1 MLKIP
6 APRLSLET
14 LEKLRIVGK
23 TIVVQ
28 ALLFCS
34 IVLTVWGTQ
43 ALYGL
48 MDPNTFPE
56 AYAVKATATSTE
68 PEKGKALADAITWQ
82 LRRELDSTFG
92 WSANDIVFSRYVLD
106 NRGYRQF
113 GVYQATK
120 VLMDQF
126 SMQIAKLGGSDRE
139 SKFLYEARLNSFSI
153 NPRSFMFPSAEG
165 AYKKGL
171 KLIEQYKLSLDKGT
185 GVYNMRT
192 DDLHSSFELAVG
204 ENMLGYALG
213 LLQNAQS
220 LPFYTL
226 DNRIY
231 EVQGM
236 VLVLRDF
243 LHAIY
248 TLYPEVR
255 SKNNEENMRAAMQ
268 YMDLICTYDPMYITS
283 KVNCGELVISWLTF
297 TRNRLS
303 DIRDSIRM

>member
-1 MLKIP
+1 MFKIP
-6 APRLSLET
+6 APHLSLEM
-14 LEKLRIVGK
+14 LEKLRIVSK
-23 TIVVQ
+23 TLVVQ
-28 ALLFCS
+28 VLLFCA
-34 IVLTVWGTQ
+34 ILFVIWGAQ

-48 MDPNTFPE
+48 VDKNVFPE
-56 AYAVKATATSTE
+56 PYAVQASAESSE
-68 PEKGKALADAITWQ
+68 NEKGKALADAITFQ

-92 WSANDIVFSRYVLD
+92 WTANDILFNRYVLD
-106 NRGYRQF
+106 NRAYRQF

-126 SMQIAKLGGSDRE
+126 SMQIAKLGSSDRE
-139 SKFLYEARLNSFSI
+139 SQFLYEARLNSFSI

-171 KLIEQYKLSLDKGT
+171 KLIEQYKQSLDKGT
-185 GVYNMRT
+185 GVYNMRS

-204 ENMLGYALG
+204 ENMLGYAVG
-213 LLQNAQS
+213 LLQNAQD

-243 LHAIY
+243 IAAVY
-248 TLYPEVR
+248 ALYPEVR
-255 SKNNEENMRAAMQ
+255 GKNNEENMRAAMQ
-268 YMDLICTYDPMYITS
+268 YMDMICTYDPLYITS

-297 TRNRLS
+297 TRNRLA

>member
-6 APRLSLET
+6 APHLSLEM

-23 TIVVQ
+23 TLVIQV
-28 ALLFCS
+28 LFFCA
-34 IVLTVWGTQ
+34 VLFFVWGAQ

-48 MDPNTFPE
+48 VDRNVFPE
-56 AYAVKATATSTE
+56 PYVVQATAESPE
-68 PEKGKALADAITWQ
+68 NEKGKALVDAITYQ
-82 LRRELDSTFG
+82 LRRELGSTFG
-92 WSANDIVFSRYVLD
+92 WTANDILFNRYVLD
-106 NRGYRQF
+106 NRAYRQF

-139 SKFLYEARLNSFSI
+139 SQFLYQARLNSFSI

-171 KLIEQYKLSLDKGT
+171 KLIEQYKESLDKGT

-204 ENMLGYALG
+204 ENMLGYAVG
-213 LLQNAQS
+213 LLQNAQD

-243 LHAIY
+243 LTALY
-248 TLYPEVR
+248 TLYPDIR
-255 SKNNEENMRAAMQ
+255 GKNNEENMRAAMQ
-268 YMDLICTYDPMYITS
+268 YMDMICTYDPLYITS

-297 TRNRLS
+297 TRNRLA

>member
-1 MLKIP
+1 MVRIP
-6 APRLSLET
+6 APRLSLEM

-23 TIVVQ
+23 TLVVQ
-28 ALLFCS
+28 ALLLCGVVFT
-34 IVLTVWGTQ
+34 IWGAQ
-43 ALYGL
+43 ALYGVI
-48 MDPNTFPE
+48 DQTTFPQPFKVE
-56 AYAVKATATSTE
+56 AKADSPE
-68 PEKGKALADAITWQ
+68 NEKGKALADAITWQ
-82 LRRELDSTFG
+82 LRRELNSTFG
-92 WSANDIVFSRYVLD
+92 WSANDILFNRYILD
-106 NRGYRQF
+106 NRAYRQF

-120 VLMDQF
+120 ALMDQF
-126 SMQIAKLGGSDRE
+126 SMHIAKLGGSDRE
-139 SKFLYEARLNSFSI
+139 SQFLYEARLNSFSI

-171 KLIEQYKLSLDKGT
+171 KLVEQYKQSLDKGT

-213 LLQNAQS
+213 LLQNAQE

-236 VLVLRDF
+236 MLVLRDF
-243 LHAIY
+243 INAIY
-248 TLYPEVR
+248 ELYPQIR
-255 SKNNEENMRAAMQ
+255 DKNNEENLRAAMQ
-268 YMDLICTYDPMYITS
+268 YMDMICTYNPLYITS
-283 KVNCGELVISWLTF
+283 EVNCGELVISWLTF
-297 TRNRLS
+297 TRNRLA